1 VNGCIGLDGMITRL
15 NQRFSRNHSEN
26 RLWTRRNFLAIAT
39 VLPWAVTLADVPAA
53 FGAGTI
59 PVGLEM
65 YSVREALGKDPMG
78 TVRAVAGM
86 GYQGVEFYAPYFDWS
101 AAQARDM
108 RKLLD
113 DLKIRCFS
121 THNDSAFFTGDK
133 LQHAREINLILGS
146 KYMVMASSHE
156 QPGPDGWHKVAD
168 TLNAAADKLV
178 AGGLQVGYHN
188 HQLEFTLTDGVRPM
202 EILAKNTK
210 PSVMLQLDVGT
221 CIEAG
226 ADPVAWIKANP
237 GRIRSMHC
245 KDWSPD
251 SGKDYTVLFGEGV
264 APWKKLFDAAE
275 HGGGIEYYLVEQEG
289 SRFPEL
295 ETARKCLQSF
305 RSQHEASVEVSY
317 SRTSDKVNARHALIQ
332 M

>member
-1 VNGCIGLDGMITRL
+1 MVWHKIPSMTKRA
-15 NQRFSRNHSEN
+15 RKPSETN
-26 RLWTRRNFLAIAT
+26 PRPAHLWTRRDFLATAAM
-39 VLPWAVTLADVPAA
+39 LPWAMSLADAPAA
-53 FGAGTI
+53 LGAGTI

-65 YSVREALGKDPMG
+65 YSVRYALGKDPMG

-86 GYQGVEFYAPYFDWS
+86 GYQGLEFYAPYFDWS
-101 AAQARDM
+101 AAQATAM

-121 THNDSAFFTGDK
+121 THNESAFFVGDK
-133 LQHAREINLILGS
+133 LRHAQEINLILGS
-146 KYMVMASSHE
+146 KYIVMASSHE
-156 QPGPDGWHKVAD
+156 QPGPDGWRNVAD
-168 TLNAAADKLV
+168 TLNAAADKL
-178 AGGLQVGYHN
+178 APHGLQVGYHN
-188 HQLEFTLTDGVRPM
+188 HQAEFTLMNGVRPM
-202 EILAKNTK
+202 EILAKNTA

-221 CIEAG
+221 CIEGG
-226 ADPVAWIKANP
+226 ADPVAWITANP

-251 SGKDYTVLFGEGV
+251 SGKGYTVLFGEGV

-275 HGGGIEYYLVEQEG
+275 HGGIEYYLLEQEG

-305 RSQHEASVEVSY
+305 RSQHE
-317 SRTSDKVNARHALIQ
+317 T
-332 M
+332 